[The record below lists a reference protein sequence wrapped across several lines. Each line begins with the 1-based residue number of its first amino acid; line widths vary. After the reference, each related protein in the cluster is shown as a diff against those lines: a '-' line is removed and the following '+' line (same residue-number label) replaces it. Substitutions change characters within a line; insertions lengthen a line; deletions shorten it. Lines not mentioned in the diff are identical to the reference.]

1 MANQFTSFQGAVEVE
16 REELMVKI
24 MIVDHHSLMRRAVR
38 EVIEQEGDLSVVAE
52 AANDLDA
59 ETLATETQPDVI
71 LMDPDIPGGKGL
83 ETIEH
88 LQACSPNACLV
99 VFVSSHQEQHVFQA
113 LQRGAMGYL
122 TRDVEPDALIHAI
135 RCAARNDLCIPHTL
149 AISVVASLR
158 TMWLAQESPWNP
170 NSTRFDDKNLSFTK
184 AFTSC
189 WSPTPEMIAS
199 MDALNHRTNRRARRA
214 RKSSAQEQTPDA
226 TPPSPRPLTGREQ
239 QILDLMRR
247 GQKNREIARE
257 LAIAESTV
265 HKHVQN
271 IFEKLHARN
280 RTEAIYL
287 TSSGA

>member
-1 MANQFTSFQGAVEVE
+1 MIKV
-16 REELMVKI
+16 

-38 EVIEQEGDLSVVAE
+38 EVIEQEGDLAVVAE
-52 AANDLDA
+52 ATNDFEA

-71 LMDPDIPGGKGL
+71 LLDPDIPGGKGF
-83 ETIEH
+83 ETMEH
-88 LQACSPNACLV
+88 LQSCSPNTCMV
-99 VFVSSHQEQHVFQA
+99 VFVATHHEQHVFQA
-113 LQRGAMGYL
+113 LQCGAMGYL
-122 TRDVEPDALIHAI
+122 TSDVEPDALIHAI
-135 RCAARNDLCIPHTL
+135 RCAARNDLCIPGTL
-149 AISVVASLR
+149 ASSVVACLR
-158 TMWLAQESPWNP
+158 TMWLTQESSSWPTT
-170 NSTRFDDKNLSFTK
+170 TRSDDRSVSFTK

-199 MDALNHRTNRRARRA
+199 MDALAYRAPRRTRRV
-214 RKSSAQEQTPDA
+214 RKSSLQSLTPDA
-226 TPPSPRPLTGREQ
+226 TLPSPRPLTGREQ

-257 LAIAESTV
+257 LSIAESTV